1 MSLMEN
7 ISKNLNNDQK
17 QVIINN
23 AILSLLKIKNND
35 YLDYSEKKFQDSID
49 YILNKLGGNIK

>member
-17 QVIINN
+17 NILKNN
-23 AILSLLKIKNND
+23 AILALLRVQEND
-35 YLDYSEKKFQDSID
+35 YLGYPEKKFQDSID

>member
-17 QVIINN
+17 NILKNN
-23 AILSLLKIKNND
+23 AILALLRVREND
-35 YLDYSEKKFQDSID
+35 YLDYSEKKFKDSVD